1 MEEKTQKLKE
11 ITVKAQKI
19 YMGGDT
25 INYNVASFLNKN
37 DQSIAEVLKRMPGI
51 TVFNTGQIA
60 YKGLPIKNLYIEG
73 LDLMKGRYGI
83 ATNNVDPNSISTVQV
98 LENHQ
103 EIKALKKLRP
113 EERAS
118 INLKLKEGV
127 KGVFNLISVLGAGN
141 GDDALWKGELLAT
154 YFKKNSQLLAMY
166 KGNNIGEDLE
176 AELRSSDIIILIVR
190 IA

>member
-1 MEEKTQKLKE
+1 M
-11 ITVKAQKI
+11 KAQKI

-127 KGVFNLISVLGAGN
+127 KGVFNLK
-141 GDDALWKGELLAT
+141 W
-154 YFKKNSQLLAMY
+154 
-166 KGNNIGEDLE
+166 
-176 AELRSSDIIILIVR
+176 
-190 IA
+190 